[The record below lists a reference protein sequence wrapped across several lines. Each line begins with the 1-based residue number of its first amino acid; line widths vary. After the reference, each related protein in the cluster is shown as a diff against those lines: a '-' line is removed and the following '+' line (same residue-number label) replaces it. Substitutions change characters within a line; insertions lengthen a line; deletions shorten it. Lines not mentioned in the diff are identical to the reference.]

1 MAFHKE
7 ANNFHSE
14 KTFKGSKGVKN
25 ISSEA
30 DFLGQIPLLP
40 PETLVK
46 LLNQFPHL

>member
-7 ANNFHSE
+7 ANDFHSE

-30 DFLGQIPLLP
+30 DFLGQIP
-40 PETLVK
+40 ETLVK